1 MTNNNQN
8 SLDLISERKLKIE
21 GLLPVTAA
29 GIESLKEANPEVM
42 SPHRNIYKW
51 FARRP
56 TAATRLAILASVLP
70 EHVSDDQLLY
80 WMCIGPDGDISENI
94 EDYVIEKFS
103 EERDS
108 GESVTSHYDYDY
120 PLNRIPSEEELNTIH
135 ELLGETWDGN
145 LPTVLDPTAGG
156 GTIPLEAFRYGL
168 PTISNELN
176 PVAWVLNKV
185 ILEYAPTVGS
195 LETDLQRWMKKIR
208 QHAESEISEYFPK
221 RGHVSPSH
229 YFRAYSISC
238 SSCGTPF
245 PLTNR
250 WWFNKRLNKAIQ
262 YELVDSDLRYEV
274 VDADRVDGFDPDNG
288 TVSRGDAECPHCG
301 VITERDD
308 LMKMF
313 QEGSFEYEVCGVRYE
328 SKIHGTK
335 YHTPT
340 EEDYEAIKSAAEKV
354 ENDLNLATLLDIS
367 RFEGR
372 QDRAIP
378 YGITKWRDIYSPRQL
393 LSHYSLLQGYE
404 SVKGEIRESYD
415 QDRAEAILVL
425 LSLISTKLI
434 ERNSRLV
441 PLDVSYGSP
450 ANMLGNNNF
459 AFQRHFAESNLLTG
473 TYSYETEGS
482 NVIESYEEVVQFVS
496 HVDSTDVTVL
506 NEDAADLP
514 CENDSVDAVIMD
526 PPYGDN
532 VIYSE
537 ISDAF
542 YVWLREYLGD
552 IFPPEF
558 ANMETDKDREAV
570 ENTANVS
577 DNIKE
582 GSVTAAAREDY
593 EDKMADIFS
602 EVFRTLSPGGV
613 LTVYFTDKETSA
625 WDSLTMGLIRAGFTI
640 TATHTI
646 TSEMPQRVA
655 MRGSASADSTLL
667 LTCRKP
673 VDSKPDGQRIPTLWD
688 DISDK
693 TREVAQRKAT
703 QLLEADLNLTK
714 TDTIISAFGPT
725 LQVFTENYPVV
736 DKHDNPVRPKKAL
749 EEARTAV
756 VKVLVERE
764 LEGGLGGVDN
774 VSRWYILSWLV
785 YGRESI
791 PYDDARQLGLG
802 VGVNINE
809 IKSSTKIW
817 SKSGDKLMLR
827 GQEYRVRDYT
837 ALEAGEKRRKR
848 AYPVDPRDKSFTRS
862 IDAVH
867 ATLNILIT
875 KGSDFTWNWLNERNL
890 QDSSEYKQ
898 TIRSLLQVLP
908 EGHEDKEVLINLVSG
923 KTGELL
929 EIKPPSL
936 SQSNSDK
943 NDNKKTLNDF

>member
-1 MTNNNQN
+1 MTEKSQQPDIE
-8 SLDLISERKLKIE
+8 SIGERRLKIE

-56 TAATRLAILASVLP
+56 TSATRLAVLASVLP
-70 EHVSDDQLLY
+70 EEVTDDQLLR
-80 WMCIGPDGDISENI
+80 WMCVGPDGDIDESI
-94 EDYVIEKFS
+94 EDYVIKRFA
-103 EERDS
+103 EERDDND
-108 GESVTSHYDYDY
+108 SVTSHYGYDY
-120 PLNRIPSEEELNTIH
+120 PLQQIPADDELGNIH
-135 ELLGETWDGN
+135 RKLKSTWDEN

-156 GTIPLEAFRYGL
+156 GTIPLESFRYGL

-176 PVAWVLNKV
+176 PVAWILNKV

-195 LETDLQRWMKKIR
+195 LRTELQKWMNEI
-208 QHAESEISEYFPK
+208 QDFAESETEQYFPK
-221 RGHVSPSH
+221 RGDISPSH
-229 YFRAYSISC
+229 YFRAYSITC
-238 SSCGTPF
+238 SSCGKPF

-250 WWFNKRLNKAIQ
+250 WWFNKRLNKAISFHL
-262 YELVDSDLRYEV
+262 EDSQLRYEV
-274 VDADRVDGFDPDNG
+274 VDADSVEGFDPDDG

-301 VITERDD
+301 VITERDT
-308 LMKMF
+308 LMQMF
-313 QEGSFEYEVCGVRYE
+313 REGEFEYEVCGVRYE
-328 SKIHGTK
+328 NKIHGTK
-335 YHTPT
+335 YHSPT
-340 EEDYEAIKSAAEKV
+340 DEDYEAIKAAAEKV
-354 ENDLNLATLLDIS
+354 ENDLNLATLLDVN

-378 YGITKWRDIYSPRQL
+378 YGITKWRDVYSPRQL
-393 LSHYSLLQGYE
+393 ISHYALLQGYNK
-404 SVKGEIRESYD
+404 VKTEIRETYD
-415 QDRAEAILVL
+415 ETRAEAILVL

-459 AFQRHFAESNLLTG
+459 AFQRHFGESNLVVG
-473 TYSYETEGS
+473 TYSYETEGV
-482 NVIESYEEVVQFVS
+482 NVVDSYEDVVDFVS
-496 HVDSTDVTVL
+496 HVDGNDVTVL
-506 NEDAADLP
+506 NQDAADLS
-514 CENDSVDAVIMD
+514 CDTGSIDAVIMD

-542 YVWLREYLGD
+542 YIWLREYIGD
-552 IFPPEF
+552 SFTEEF
-558 ANMETDKDREAV
+558 SNTETDKSREAV
-570 ENTANVS
+570 ENTAVVS
-577 DNIKE
+577 DSD
-582 GSVTAAAREDY
+582 GSSDAEVARERY
-593 EDKMADIFS
+593 ENKMSDIFS
-602 EVFRTLSPGGV
+602 EVFRVLSPGGV

-673 VDSKPDGQRIPTLWD
+673 TNPESADAHNPTLWD
-688 DISDK
+688 DISSK
-693 TREVAQRKAT
+693 TREVAQQKAT
-703 QLLEADLNLTK
+703 ELLNSDLNLTK

-725 LQVFTENYPVV
+725 LRVFTENYPVV
-736 DKHDNPVRPKKAL
+736 DRRDNPVRPKRAL

-756 VKVLVERE
+756 VEVLVNNE
-764 LEGGLGGVDN
+764 LEDSLSGVDN
-774 VSRWYILSWLV
+774 LSRWYILSWLV

-802 VGVNINE
+802 VGVNIDD
-809 IKSSTKIW
+809 IKTDTKIW
-817 SKSGDKLMLR
+817 GKSGDTLILK
-827 GQEYRVRDYT
+827 GQTYRVRDYT

-848 AYPVDPRDKSFTRS
+848 AYPVDPRDNSFSQT

-867 ATLNILIT
+867 ASINVIET
-875 KGSDFTWNWLNERNL
+875 KGSDFAWNWLNERDL
-890 QDSSEYKQ
+890 QDNPDYRRVIK
-898 TIRSLLQVLP
+898 SLLQVLP
-908 EGHEDKEVLINLVSG
+908 ESHEDRESIINLISG
-923 KTGELL
+923 ETGELL
-929 EIKPPSL
+929 DIDASSISIDDSSGEEG
-936 SQSNSDK
+936 NS
-943 NDNKKTLNDF
+943 TLNDF